1 MLDAQKRNHA
11 SSENESG
18 QVSEPE
24 PAGGDPDAVAG
35 GGPWEQPKGPLLG
48 IGILWV
54 EDLGTG
60 RIQLRDLIIDSIL

>member
-24 PAGGDPDAVAG
+24 PAGGDPDAGAG
-35 GGPWEQPKGPLLG
+35 GGGTGATQWSAPRF

-54 EDLGTG
+54 G
-60 RIQLRDLIIDSIL
+60 I